1 MSVPLKGCYFAPTN
15 KNKNLRY
22 QMKKNLFF
30 YLFAVLC
37 TVSLFTSCSDDDEP
51 TVTVPGNVDVAGD
64 YKGALDVTLKMET
77 GDVPAGSVPAQLVSV
92 TNAGENT
99 VDLKISNFSFSG
111 MSLGDIE
118 LNGCQLADAGNGKYT
133 FTATSSMDV
142 TGLLSAGIK
151 ANGVFEDK
159 TLTLDLD
166 IDDVKLMG
174 SPVPYTVKVTY
185 SGTKLSGTESSEAKI
200 LSFVF
205 DKEVAAVDSLVV
217 GDVVINEESK
227 TITFMV
233 ADTAKAEYLTAL
245 VPTIEVSDGATVTP
259 ASGVAQDFS
268 NGKTVT
274 YTVTAAGG
282 NVAEYKASIVGKTA
296 FYDFED
302 WKTVEVKSEFDGSV
316 QWTYQLP
323 VAGAWSGADAALQL
337 IPVMVPTF
345 DATQRS
351 LLPTDEAYSG
361 SKAAKVVTLDTEGAP
376 SIIPGVLPS
385 VPKVTSGSLFLGDF
399 EVDPQKTLR
408 STRFGVPYSAK
419 PIVVRGYYKYI
430 PGEVYY
436 RCDDPEKSN
445 EAVKDASLKD
455 ECAIS
460 AVLYEV
466 SSYETTEDHDKDE
479 RLDGTNI
486 YTSDK
491 IVAMDVLESGATDGY
506 VSFELNLEYKQEF
519 DATKLYRFA
528 IICSSSKNGTTF
540 SGAPGSTL
548 YVDDIEVI
556 AE

>member
-1 MSVPLKGCYFAPTN
+1 
-15 KNKNLRY
+15 
-22 QMKKNLFF
+22 MKKNLFF

-64 YKGALDVTLKMET
+64 YKGTLNVSVDEAVLDPVEN
-77 GDVPAGSVPAQLVSV
+77 QIVSV
-92 TNAGENT
+92 TKTGEAS
-99 VDLKISNFSFSG
+99 VDLFIADFSFMG
-111 MSLGDIE
+111 LPVEDIN
-118 LNGCQLADAGNGKYT
+118 LQGCQLTAEGENYA
-133 FTATSSMDV
+133 FTGTTTVNSGILMADV
-142 TGLLSAGIK
+142 TAKGLFAGDKLSI
-151 ANGVFEDK
+151 DM
-159 TLTLDLD
+159 D
-166 IDDVKLMG
+166 IDAKLG
-174 SPVPYTVKVTY
+174 SIKQTVKAVY
-185 SGTKLSGTESSEAKI
+185 EGTKLSGSESSEAKI

-282 NVAEYKASIVGKTA
+282 SVAEYKASIVGKTA

-302 WKTVEVKSEFDGSV
+302 WKTVEVKSNFDGSV

-323 VAGAWSGADAALQL
+323 VTGAWSGADAALQL

-376 SIIPGVLPS
+376 SIILGVFPS

-399 EVDPQKTLR
+399 EVDAQKTLR

>member
-1 MSVPLKGCYFAPTN
+1 MPVPLKGCYFAPTN

-64 YKGALDVTLKMET
+64 YKGTLNVSVDEAVLDPVEN
-77 GDVPAGSVPAQLVSV
+77 QIVSV
-92 TNAGENT
+92 TKTGEAS
-99 VDLKISNFSFSG
+99 VDLFIADFSFMG
-111 MSLGDIE
+111 LPVGDIN
-118 LNGCQLADAGNGKYT
+118 LQGCQLTAEGENYA
-133 FTATSSMDV
+133 FTGTTTVNSGILMADV
-142 TGLLSAGIK
+142 TAKGLFAGDKLSI
-151 ANGVFEDK
+151 DM
-159 TLTLDLD
+159 D
-166 IDDVKLMG
+166 IDAKLG
-174 SPVPYTVKVTY
+174 SIKQTVKAVY
-185 SGTKLSGTESSEAKI
+185 EGTKQSGSESSEAKI

-282 NVAEYKASIVGKTA
+282 SVAEYKASIVGKTA

-302 WKTVEVKSEFDGSV
+302 WKTVEVKSNFDGSV

-323 VAGAWSGADAALQL
+323 VTGAWSGADAALHL

-376 SIIPGVLPS
+376 SIIPGVFPS

-399 EVDPQKTLR
+399 EVDAQKTLR

>member
-1 MSVPLKGCYFAPTN
+1 MSVLLKGCYFAPTN

-64 YKGALDVTLKMET
+64 YKGTLNVSVDEAVLDPVEN
-77 GDVPAGSVPAQLVSV
+77 QIVSV
-92 TNAGENT
+92 TKTGEAS
-99 VDLKISNFSFSG
+99 VDLFIADFSFMG
-111 MSLGDIE
+111 LPVGDIN
-118 LNGCQLADAGNGKYT
+118 LQGCQLTAEGENYA
-133 FTATSSMDV
+133 FTGTTTVNSGILMADV
-142 TGLLSAGIK
+142 TAKGLFAGDKLSI
-151 ANGVFEDK
+151 DM
-159 TLTLDLD
+159 D
-166 IDDVKLMG
+166 IDAKLG
-174 SPVPYTVKVTY
+174 SIKQTVKAVY
-185 SGTKLSGTESSEAKI
+185 EGTKQSGSESSEAKI

-376 SIIPGVLPS
+376 SFMPGVFPS

-399 EVDPQKTLR
+399 EVDAQKTLR

-491 IVAMDVLESGATDGY
+491 IVAMAVWESGATDEY
-506 VSFELNLEYKQEF
+506 APFELNLEYKQEF

-548 YVDDIEVI
+548 YIDDIEVV

>member
-1 MSVPLKGCYFAPTN
+1 MSVRLKGYYFAPIN
-15 KNKNLRY
+15 KNKILRY

-51 TVTVPGNVDVAGD
+51 AVTVPVSANVAGN
-64 YKGALDVTLKMET
+64 YKGALNVTLKMET
-77 GDVPAGSVPAQLVSV
+77 GDVPAGNVPAQLVSV
-92 TNAGENT
+92 TNAGENM

-111 MSLGDIE
+111 MQLGDIE
-118 LNGCQLADAGNGKYT
+118 VSGCQLTDAGNGKYT

-185 SGTKLSGTESSEAKI
+185 SGTKLSGTESGEAKI

-245 VPTIEVSDGATVTP
+245 VPTIEVSEKATVTP

-274 YTVTAAGG
+274 YTVTAENGTT
-282 NVAEYKASIVGKTA
+282 VEYVASISGNA
-296 FYDFED
+296 SFYDFES
-302 WKTVEVKSEFDGSV
+302 WSYGSTMYPEGQDCPILNGWACCNDAV
-316 QWTYQLP
+316 LLIKKMGALGGITYEGEYP
-323 VAGAWSGADAALQL
+323 VRPSTDDVHAGEKAL
-337 IPVMVPTF
+337 
-345 DATQRS
+345 
-351 LLPTDEAYSG
+351 LLES
-361 SKAAKVVTLDTEGAP
+361 VDTKGGNIFGTP
-376 SIIPGVLPS
+376 
-385 VPKVTSGSLFLGDF
+385 VPKVTAATAFLGTF
-399 EVDPQKTLR
+399 NAFGALGGDPMATT
-408 STRFGVPYSAK
+408 SFGVMYDKQPLK
-419 PIVVRGYYKYI
+419 VTGFYKYT
-430 PGEVYY
+430 PGAEFYNANGELQAGVTDK
-436 RCDDPEKSN
+436 C
-445 EAVKDASLKD
+445 SL
-455 ECAIS
+455 S
-460 AVLYEV
+460 AVFYEV
-466 SSYETTEDHDKDE
+466 SSEDET
-479 RLDGTNI
+479 LNGGNI

-491 IVAMDVLESGATDGY
+491 IVAKAVFTNDKAVESYAP
-506 VSFELNLEYKQEF
+506 FELNLEYVK
-519 DATKLYRFA
+519 DYDSSKLYKFA
-528 IICSSSKNGTTF
+528 VIFSASADGASYNAAVGSKLLIDDVTIINK
-540 SGAPGSTL
+540 
-548 YVDDIEVI
+548 
-556 AE
+556 

>member
-1 MSVPLKGCYFAPTN
+1 
-15 KNKNLRY
+15 
-22 QMKKNLFF
+22 MKKNLFF

-376 SIIPGVLPS
+376 SIFPGYSPS

-399 EVDPQKTLR
+399 EVDAQKTLR

>member
-1 MSVPLKGCYFAPTN
+1 MSVRLKGYYFAPIN
-15 KNKNLRY
+15 KNKILRY

-51 TVTVPGNVDVAGD
+51 AVTVPVSANVAGN
-64 YKGALDVTLKMET
+64 YKGALNVTLKMET
-77 GDVPAGSVPAQLVSV
+77 GDVPAGNVPAQLVSV

-111 MSLGDIE
+111 MQLGDIE
-118 LNGCQLADAGNGKYT
+118 VSGCQLTDAGNGKYT

-174 SPVPYTVKVTY
+174 SPVPYTVKVAY

-245 VPTIEVSDGATVTP
+245 VPTIEVSEKATVTP

-274 YTVTAAGG
+274 YTVTAENGTT
-282 NVAEYKASIVGKTA
+282 VEYVASISGNA
-296 FYDFED
+296 SFYDFES
-302 WKTVEVKSEFDGSV
+302 WSYGSIMYPEEQDCPILNGWACCNDAV
-316 QWTYQLP
+316 LLIKKMGALGGITYEGEYP
-323 VAGAWSGADAALQL
+323 VRPSTDDVHAGEKAL
-337 IPVMVPTF
+337 
-345 DATQRS
+345 
-351 LLPTDEAYSG
+351 LLES
-361 SKAAKVVTLDTEGAP
+361 VDTKGGNIFGTP
-376 SIIPGVLPS
+376 
-385 VPKVTSGSLFLGDF
+385 VPKVTAATAFLGTF
-399 EVDPQKTLR
+399 NAFGALGGDPMATT
-408 STRFGVPYSAK
+408 SFGVMYDKQPLK
-419 PIVVRGYYKYI
+419 VTGFYKYT
-430 PGEVYY
+430 PGAEFYNANGELQAGVTDK
-436 RCDDPEKSN
+436 C
-445 EAVKDASLKD
+445 SL
-455 ECAIS
+455 S

-466 SSYETTEDHDKDE
+466 SSEDET
-479 RLDGTNI
+479 LNGGNI

-491 IVAMDVLESGATDGY
+491 IVAKAVFTNDKAVESYAP
-506 VSFELNLEYKQEF
+506 FELNLEYVK
-519 DATKLYRFA
+519 DYDSSKLYKFA
-528 IICSSSKNGTTF
+528 VIFSASADGASYNAAVGSKLLIDDVTIINK
-540 SGAPGSTL
+540 
-548 YVDDIEVI
+548 
-556 AE
+556 

>member
-1 MSVPLKGCYFAPTN
+1 MSVRLKGYYFAPIN
-15 KNKNLRY
+15 KNKILRY

-37 TVSLFTSCSDDDEP
+37 TVSLFTSCSDNDEP
-51 TVTVPGNVDVAGD
+51 AVTVPVSANVAGN
-64 YKGALDVTLKMET
+64 YKGALNVTLKMET
-77 GDVPAGSVPAQLVSV
+77 RDVPAGNVPAQLVSV
-92 TNAGENT
+92 TDAGENM

-111 MSLGDIE
+111 MQLGDIE
-118 LNGCQLADAGNGKYT
+118 VSGCQLTDAGNGKYT

-151 ANGVFEDK
+151 ANGVFENE

-245 VPTIEVSDGATVTP
+245 VPTIEVSEKATVTP

-274 YTVTAAGG
+274 YTVTAENGTT
-282 NVAEYKASIVGKTA
+282 VEYVASISGNA
-296 FYDFED
+296 SFYDFES
-302 WKTVEVKSEFDGSV
+302 WSYGSTMYPEGQDCPILNGWACCNDAV
-316 QWTYQLP
+316 LLIKKMGILGGITYEGEYP
-323 VAGAWSGADAALQL
+323 V
-337 IPVMVPTF
+337 
-345 DATQRS
+345 R
-351 LLPTDEAYSG
+351 
-361 SKAAKVVTLDTEGAP
+361 P
-376 SIIPGVLPS
+376 SIDDVHAGEKALLLESVDTKGGNIFGTP
-385 VPKVTSGSLFLGDF
+385 VPKVTAATAFLGTF
-399 EVDPQKTLR
+399 NAFGALGGDPMATT
-408 STRFGVPYSAK
+408 SFGVMYDKQPLK
-419 PIVVRGYYKYI
+419 VTGFYKYT
-430 PGEVYY
+430 PGAEFYNANGELQAGVTDK
-436 RCDDPEKSN
+436 C
-445 EAVKDASLKD
+445 SL
-455 ECAIS
+455 S

-466 SSYETTEDHDKDE
+466 SSEDET
-479 RLDGTNI
+479 LNGGNI

-491 IVAMDVLESGATDGY
+491 IVAKAVFTNDKAVESYAP
-506 VSFELNLEYKQEF
+506 FELNLEYVK
-519 DATKLYRFA
+519 DYDSSKLYKFA
-528 IICSSSKNGTTF
+528 VIFSASADGASYNAAVGSKLLIDDVTIINK
-540 SGAPGSTL
+540 
-548 YVDDIEVI
+548 
-556 AE
+556 

>member
-1 MSVPLKGCYFAPTN
+1 
-15 KNKNLRY
+15 
-22 QMKKNLFF
+22 MKKNLFF

-64 YKGALDVTLKMET
+64 YKGTLDVKLVSAGIET
-77 GDVPAGSVPAQLVSV
+77 PAGTVPSQLVSV
-92 TNAGENT
+92 IKSGENT
-99 VDLKISNFSFSG
+99 VDLKITNFSFSG
-111 MSLGDIE
+111 MPLGDVE
-118 LNGCQLADAGNGKYT
+118 LNGCQLTDGGNGKYT
-133 FTATSSMDV
+133 FTATESSMELAGVLVADV
-142 TGLLSAGIK
+142 K
-151 ANGVFEDK
+151 ANGTFANE
-159 TLTLDLD
+159 TLAIDLD
-166 IDDVKLMG
+166 INNIKLG
-174 SPVPYTVKVTY
+174 GNAVPYTVKAVY
-185 SGTKLSGTESSEAKI
+185 EGTKQSGSESSEAKI

-245 VPTIEVSDGATVTP
+245 VPTIKVSEGATVTP

-282 NVAEYKASIVGKTA
+282 SVAEYKASIVGKTA

-376 SIIPGVLPS
+376 SIIPGVFPS

-399 EVDPQKTLR
+399 EVDAQKTLR

>member
-1 MSVPLKGCYFAPTN
+1 
-15 KNKNLRY
+15 
-22 QMKKNLFF
+22 MKKNLFF

-64 YKGALDVTLKMET
+64 YKGALNVTLKMET

-376 SIIPGVLPS
+376 SFMPGVFPS

-399 EVDPQKTLR
+399 EVDAQKTLR

-491 IVAMDVLESGATDGY
+491 IVAIDVLESGATDGY

>member
-1 MSVPLKGCYFAPTN
+1 MSVRLKGYYFAPIN
-15 KNKNLRY
+15 KNKILRY

-64 YKGALDVTLKMET
+64 YKGALNVTLKMET
-77 GDVPAGSVPAQLVSV
+77 GDVPAGNVPAQLVSV

-111 MSLGDIE
+111 MQLGDIE
-118 LNGCQLADAGNGKYT
+118 VSGCQLTDAGNGKYT

-174 SPVPYTVKVTY
+174 SPVPYTVKVAY
-185 SGTKLSGTESSEAKI
+185 SGTKLSGTESGEAKI

-245 VPTIEVSDGATVTP
+245 VPTIEVSEKATVTP

-274 YTVTAAGG
+274 YTVTAENGTT
-282 NVAEYKASIVGKTA
+282 VEYVASISGNA
-296 FYDFED
+296 SFYDFES
-302 WKTVEVKSEFDGSV
+302 WSYGSTMYPEGQDCPILNGWACCNDAV
-316 QWTYQLP
+316 LLIKKMGALGGITYEGEYP
-323 VAGAWSGADAALQL
+323 VRPSTDDVHAGEKAL
-337 IPVMVPTF
+337 
-345 DATQRS
+345 
-351 LLPTDEAYSG
+351 LLES
-361 SKAAKVVTLDTEGAP
+361 VDTKGGNIFGTP
-376 SIIPGVLPS
+376 
-385 VPKVTSGSLFLGDF
+385 VPKVTAATAFLGTF
-399 EVDPQKTLR
+399 NAFGALGGDPMATT
-408 STRFGVPYSAK
+408 SFGVMYDKQPLK
-419 PIVVRGYYKYI
+419 VTGFYKYT
-430 PGEVYY
+430 PGAEFYNANGELQAGVTDK
-436 RCDDPEKSN
+436 C
-445 EAVKDASLKD
+445 SL
-455 ECAIS
+455 S

-466 SSYETTEDHDKDE
+466 SSEDET
-479 RLDGTNI
+479 LNGGNI

-491 IVAMDVLESGATDGY
+491 IVAKAVFTNDKAVEAY
-506 VSFELNLEYKQEF
+506 APFELNLEYVK
-519 DATKLYRFA
+519 DYDSSKLYKFA
-528 IICSSSKNGTTF
+528 VIFSASADGASYNAAVGSKLLIDDVTIINK
-540 SGAPGSTL
+540 
-548 YVDDIEVI
+548 
-556 AE
+556 

>member
-1 MSVPLKGCYFAPTN
+1 MSVRLKGYYFAPIN
-15 KNKNLRY
+15 KNKILRY

-51 TVTVPGNVDVAGD
+51 AVTVPVSANVAGN
-64 YKGALDVTLKMET
+64 YKGALNVTLKMET
-77 GDVPAGSVPAQLVSV
+77 GDVPAGNVPAQLVSV

-111 MSLGDIE
+111 MQLGDIE
-118 LNGCQLADAGNGKYT
+118 VSGCQLTDAGNGKYT

-174 SPVPYTVKVTY
+174 SPVPYTVKVAY

-245 VPTIEVSDGATVTP
+245 VPTIEVSEKATVTP

-274 YTVTAAGG
+274 YTVTAENGTT
-282 NVAEYKASIVGKTA
+282 VEYVASISGNA
-296 FYDFED
+296 SFYDFESWSYGMYPEEQD
-302 WKTVEVKSEFDGSV
+302 CPILNGWACCNDAVLLIKKMGALGGITYEGEYPVRPSTDDVHAGEKALLLESV
-316 QWTYQLP
+316 
-323 VAGAWSGADAALQL
+323 
-337 IPVMVPTF
+337 
-345 DATQRS
+345 
-351 LLPTDEAYSG
+351 
-361 SKAAKVVTLDTEGAP
+361 DTKGGNIFGTP
-376 SIIPGVLPS
+376 
-385 VPKVTSGSLFLGDF
+385 VPKVTAATAFLGTF
-399 EVDPQKTLR
+399 NAFGALGGDPMATT
-408 STRFGVPYSAK
+408 SFGVMYDKQPLK
-419 PIVVRGYYKYI
+419 VTGFYKYT
-430 PGEVYY
+430 PGAEFYNANGELQAGVTDK
-436 RCDDPEKSN
+436 C
-445 EAVKDASLKD
+445 SL
-455 ECAIS
+455 S

-466 SSYETTEDHDKDE
+466 SSEDET
-479 RLDGTNI
+479 LNGGNI

-491 IVAMDVLESGATDGY
+491 IVAKAVFTNDKAVESYAP
-506 VSFELNLEYKQEF
+506 FELNLEYVK
-519 DATKLYRFA
+519 DYDSSKLYKFA
-528 IICSSSKNGTTF
+528 VIFSASADGASYNAAVGSKLLIDDVTIINK
-540 SGAPGSTL
+540 
-548 YVDDIEVI
+548 
-556 AE
+556 

>member
-1 MSVPLKGCYFAPTN
+1 MSVLLKGCYFAPTN

-64 YKGALDVTLKMET
+64 YKGTLNVSVDEAVLDPVEN
-77 GDVPAGSVPAQLVSV
+77 QIVSV
-92 TNAGENT
+92 TKTGEAS
-99 VDLKISNFSFSG
+99 VDLFIADFSFMG
-111 MSLGDIE
+111 LPVGDIN
-118 LNGCQLADAGNGKYT
+118 LQGCQLTAEGENYA
-133 FTATSSMDV
+133 FTGTTTVNSGILMADV
-142 TGLLSAGIK
+142 TAKGLFAGDKLSI
-151 ANGVFEDK
+151 DM
-159 TLTLDLD
+159 D
-166 IDDVKLMG
+166 IDAKLG
-174 SPVPYTVKVTY
+174 SIKQTVKAVY
-185 SGTKLSGTESSEAKI
+185 EGTKQSGSESSEAKI

-376 SIIPGVLPS
+376 SIIPGVVPS

-399 EVDPQKTLR
+399 EVDPKKTLR

>member
-1 MSVPLKGCYFAPTN
+1 MSVRLKGYYFAPIN
-15 KNKNLRY
+15 KNKILRY

-64 YKGALDVTLKMET
+64 YKGALNVTLKMET
-77 GDVPAGSVPAQLVSV
+77 GDVPAGNVPAQLVSV
-92 TNAGENT
+92 TDAGENM

-111 MSLGDIE
+111 MQLGDIE
-118 LNGCQLADAGNGKYT
+118 VSGCQLTDAGNGKYT

-151 ANGVFEDK
+151 ANGVFENE

-174 SPVPYTVKVTY
+174 SPVPYTVKVAY

-245 VPTIEVSDGATVTP
+245 VPTIEVSEKATVTP

-268 NGKTVT
+268 NGKTLT
-274 YTVTAAGG
+274 YTVTAENGTT
-282 NVAEYKASIVGKTA
+282 VEYVASISGNA
-296 FYDFED
+296 SFYDFESWSYGSTMYPEEQD
-302 WKTVEVKSEFDGSV
+302 YPILNGWACCNDAVLLIKKTEAGGITYEGEYPVRPSTDDVHAGEKALLLESV
-316 QWTYQLP
+316 DTK
-323 VAGAWSGADAALQL
+323 GGNIFG
-337 IPVMVPTF
+337 IP
-345 DATQRS
+345 
-351 LLPTDEAYSG
+351 
-361 SKAAKVVTLDTEGAP
+361 
-376 SIIPGVLPS
+376 
-385 VPKVTSGSLFLGDF
+385 VPKVTAATAFLGTF
-399 EVDPQKTLR
+399 NALGALRGDPMATT
-408 STRFGVPYSAK
+408 SFGVMYDKQPLK
-419 PIVVRGYYKYI
+419 VTGFYKYT
-430 PGEVYY
+430 PGAEFYNANGELQAGVTDK
-436 RCDDPEKSN
+436 C
-445 EAVKDASLKD
+445 SL
-455 ECAIS
+455 S

-466 SSYETTEDHDKDE
+466 SSEDET
-479 RLDGTNI
+479 LNGGNI

-491 IVAMDVLESGATDGY
+491 IVAKAVFTNDKAVEAY
-506 VSFELNLEYKQEF
+506 APFELNLEYVK
-519 DATKLYRFA
+519 DYDSSKLYKFA
-528 IICSSSKNGTTF
+528 VIFSASADGASYNAAVGSKLLIDDVTIINK
-540 SGAPGSTL
+540 
-548 YVDDIEVI
+548 
-556 AE
+556 

>member
-1 MSVPLKGCYFAPTN
+1 MSVPLKGCYFAPT
-15 KNKNLRY
+15 NKNLRY

-376 SIIPGVLPS
+376 SFMPGVFPS

-399 EVDPQKTLR
+399 EVDAQKTLR

-491 IVAMDVLESGATDGY
+491 IVAMAVWESGATDEY
-506 VSFELNLEYKQEF
+506 APFELNLEYKQEF

-528 IICSSSKNGTTF
+528 IICSSSKMVQL
-540 SGAPGSTL
+540 SL
-548 YVDDIEVI
+548 ELQVVHYI
-556 AE
+556 

>member
-1 MSVPLKGCYFAPTN
+1 MSVRLKGYYFAPIN
-15 KNKNLRY
+15 KNKILRY

-64 YKGALDVTLKMET
+64 YKGALNVTLKMET
-77 GDVPAGSVPAQLVSV
+77 GDVPAGNVPAQLVSV
-92 TNAGENT
+92 TDAGENM

-111 MSLGDIE
+111 MQLGDIE
-118 LNGCQLADAGNGKYT
+118 VSGCQLTDAGNGKYT

-151 ANGVFEDK
+151 ANGVFENE

-174 SPVPYTVKVTY
+174 SPVPYTVKVAY

-245 VPTIEVSDGATVTP
+245 VPTIEVSEKATVTP

-274 YTVTAAGG
+274 YTVTAENGTT
-282 NVAEYKASIVGKTA
+282 VEYVASISGNA
-296 FYDFED
+296 SFYDFES
-302 WKTVEVKSEFDGSV
+302 WSYGSTMYPEEQDYPILNGWACCNDAV
-316 QWTYQLP
+316 LLIKKMGALGGITYEGEYP
-323 VAGAWSGADAALQL
+323 VRPSTDDVHAGEKAL
-337 IPVMVPTF
+337 
-345 DATQRS
+345 
-351 LLPTDEAYSG
+351 LLES
-361 SKAAKVVTLDTEGAP
+361 VDTKGGNIFGTP
-376 SIIPGVLPS
+376 
-385 VPKVTSGSLFLGDF
+385 VPKVTAATAFLGTF
-399 EVDPQKTLR
+399 NAFGALGGDPMATT
-408 STRFGVPYSAK
+408 SFGVMYDKQPLK
-419 PIVVRGYYKYI
+419 VTGFYKYT
-430 PGEVYY
+430 PGAEFYNANGELQAGVTDK
-436 RCDDPEKSN
+436 C
-445 EAVKDASLKD
+445 SL
-455 ECAIS
+455 S

-466 SSYETTEDHDKDE
+466 SSEDET
-479 RLDGTNI
+479 LNGGNI

-491 IVAMDVLESGATDGY
+491 IVAKAVFTNDKAVEAY
-506 VSFELNLEYKQEF
+506 APFELNLEYVK
-519 DATKLYRFA
+519 DYDSSKLYKFA
-528 IICSSSKNGTTF
+528 VIFSASADGASYNAAVGSKLLIDDVTIINK
-540 SGAPGSTL
+540 
-548 YVDDIEVI
+548 
-556 AE
+556 

>member
-1 MSVPLKGCYFAPTN
+1 MSVPLKGCYFAPT
-15 KNKNLRY
+15 NKNLRY

-376 SIIPGVLPS
+376 SFMPGVFPS

-399 EVDPQKTLR
+399 EVDAQKTLR

-491 IVAMDVLESGATDGY
+491 IVAMAVWESGATDEY
-506 VSFELNLEYKQEF
+506 APFELNLEYKQEF

-548 YVDDIEVI
+548 YIDDIEVV

>member
-1 MSVPLKGCYFAPTN
+1 MSVPLKGCYFAPT
-15 KNKNLRY
+15 NKNLRY

-245 VPTIEVSDGATVTP
+245 VPTIEVSEKATVTP

-274 YTVTAAGG
+274 YTVTAENGTT
-282 NVAEYKASIVGKTA
+282 VEYVASISGNA
-296 FYDFED
+296 SFYDFES
-302 WKTVEVKSEFDGSV
+302 WSYGSSLYPEEKDCPILNGWACCNDAV
-316 QWTYQLP
+316 LLIKKMGALGGITYEGEYP
-323 VAGAWSGADAALQL
+323 VRPSTDDVHAGEKALLLESVDTKGGDIWST
-337 IPVMVPTF
+337 P
-345 DATQRS
+345 
-351 LLPTDEAYSG
+351 
-361 SKAAKVVTLDTEGAP
+361 
-376 SIIPGVLPS
+376 
-385 VPKVTSGSLFLGDF
+385 VPKVTAATAFLGTF
-399 EVDPQKTLR
+399 NAFGALGGDPMATT
-408 STRFGVPYSAK
+408 SFGVMYDKQPLK
-419 PIVVRGYYKYI
+419 VTGFYKYT
-430 PGEVYY
+430 PGAEFYNANGELQAGVTDK
-436 RCDDPEKSN
+436 C
-445 EAVKDASLKD
+445 SL
-455 ECAIS
+455 S

-466 SSYETTEDHDKDE
+466 SSEDET
-479 RLDGTNI
+479 LNGGNI

-491 IVAMDVLESGATDGY
+491 IVAKAVFTNDKAVEAY
-506 VSFELNLEYKQEF
+506 APFELNLEYVK
-519 DATKLYRFA
+519 DYDSSKLYKFA
-528 IICSSSKNGTTF
+528 VIFSASADGASYNAAVGSKLLIDDVTIINK
-540 SGAPGSTL
+540 
-548 YVDDIEVI
+548 
-556 AE
+556 